1 MVETIIFLQ
10 FKEANMDDCT
20 IEFVTALSPDEE
32 EKMSKSFVEY
42 ESSHGIDVNYKAF
55 AIIARD
61 ATGSA
66 MGIVHA
72 YTAFAEIYVDDM
84 WVEKSFRGQGYGKK
98 MLQELEN
105 HFKGKGFNN
114 INLVTSAFQAP
125 EFYKK
130 CGFEVEFVRKNTKNP
145 KLTKTFLV
153 KYFEDAVQ
161 MQGTLVDKKAR

>member
-10 FKEANMDDCT
+10 FKEANIDDCT
-20 IEFVTALSPDEE
+20 IEFVIALSPDEE

-61 ATGSA
+61 TTGSA

-98 MLQELEN
+98 C
-105 HFKGKGFNN
+105 FKSSKT
-114 INLVTSAFQAP
+114 ILKEKA
-125 EFYKK
+125 
-130 CGFEVEFVRKNTKNP
+130 
-145 KLTKTFLV
+145 LTISI
-153 KYFEDAVQ
+153 
-161 MQGTLVDKKAR
+161 